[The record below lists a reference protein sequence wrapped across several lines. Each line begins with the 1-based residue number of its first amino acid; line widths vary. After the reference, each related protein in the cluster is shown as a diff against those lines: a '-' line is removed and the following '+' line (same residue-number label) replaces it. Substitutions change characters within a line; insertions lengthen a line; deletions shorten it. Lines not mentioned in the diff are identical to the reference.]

1 MGHPNWRSG
10 YGVVRTFAD
19 PVSNGGCGGFLAMTG
34 SSINNLLAIQTLLSK
49 ASGVLVTSAEC
60 QTVVQNFVLKVKEAV
75 NF

>member
-1 MGHPNWRSG
+1 
-10 YGVVRTFAD
+10 
-19 PVSNGGCGGFLAMTG
+19 VSNGGCGGFLAMTG